1 MAKPHSLNY
10 KNIERLR
17 NLYERH
23 CELLDLKFREDI
35 AEQRGVLLGLDM
47 VLEITQSIGEFEE
60 DIKKLN
66 KGKKNAKNMG
76 LNRGK
81 KSL

>member
-1 MAKPHSLNY
+1 MSKPHSLTF

-47 VLEITQSIGEFEE
+47 ILEMAQSIEDFEE
-60 DIKKLN
+60 DIRKIE
-66 KGKKNAKNMG
+66 KGKKY
-76 LNRGK
+76 GK
-81 KSL
+81 MKK

>member
-47 VLEITQSIGEFEE
+47 VLEITQSIEEFQR
-60 DIKKLN
+60 DIKKIN
-66 KGKKNAKNMG
+66 GEKSGDKHKKGKT
-76 LNRGK
+76 
-81 KSL
+81 

>member
-35 AEQRGVLLGLDM
+35 LVVLKYGNLKVAWMFL
-47 VLEITQSIGEFEE
+47 I
-60 DIKKLN
+60 
-66 KGKKNAKNMG
+66 
-76 LNRGK
+76 
-81 KSL
+81 

>member
-1 MAKPHSLNY
+1 MGKHSLNY

-23 CELLDLKFREDI
+23 CELLDLNFREDI

-47 VLEITQSIGEFEE
+47 VLEITQSIEEFEE

>member
-1 MAKPHSLNY
+1 
-10 KNIERLR
+10 
-17 NLYERH
+17 
-23 CELLDLKFREDI
+23 
-35 AEQRGVLLGLDM
+35 M
-47 VLEITQSIGEFEE
+47 VLEITQSIEEFEE

>member
-1 MAKPHSLNY
+1 MGKHSLNY

-47 VLEITQSIGEFEE
+47 VLEITQSI
-60 DIKKLN
+60 
-66 KGKKNAKNMG
+66 
-76 LNRGK
+76 
-81 KSL
+81 

>member
-1 MAKPHSLNY
+1 MTYGK
-10 KNIERLR
+10 K
-17 NLYERH
+17 
-23 CELLDLKFREDI
+23 CDLTIKKGR
-35 AEQRGVLLGLDM
+35 LGLDM
-47 VLEITQSIGEFEE
+47 VLEITQSIEEFEE

-66 KGKKNAKNMG
+66 EGKKNAKNMG